1 MITWTV
7 LLALALNY
15 ILMCDR
21 KNIGLLLNELLQF
34 LSYSVQQYL
43 RKVKSFL
50 MTETLGTMKDAEL
63 IRRNI

>member
-15 ILMCDR
+15 ILMRDR
-21 KNIGLLLNELLQF
+21 KNIGLLLNQLLQF

-43 RKVKSFL
+43 RKVNSFL
-50 MTETLGTMKDAEL
+50 MTETLRTMKDAEL